1 MRRRSSQITTLIM
14 IGLAATAASASLDE
28 KVNAVFAE
36 YDTTHSPGVA
46 VAVLKEGEVVFKQGY
61 GMANLEYGI
70 PVTPSTIF
78 HVASVSKQFTTFAVV
93 LLAQEGKLSL
103 DDDVREYVQEVPAFG
118 PTITIR
124 HLIHHT
130 SGLRDQWDL
139 LSLSHWR
146 MDDVITQDD
155 ILRLV
160 SRQKDLNFE
169 PGSRYMYCNT
179 GYTLLAVIVERV
191 SKKSLDEYCQ
201 ENIFQPL
208 GMTNTHFHDDH
219 EHIVK
224 NRAYSYSRKG
234 AGGYQKAVLS
244 FAVAGATSLFT
255 TVEDLLRWQKN
266 FDTIQVGG
274 NSAIEKMLGRTTL
287 NSGEEIDYGF
297 ALVHESHAGLRT
309 ISHSGSDAGF
319 RSFLVRFPDHDIS
332 IAVMGNLGSLNTG
345 RLGYEVADLYL
356 EDHIETD
363 DEATAS
369 VEGSVEEEPDF
380 VDVPEATLKPYVGA
394 YFSEAIPLT
403 LRLTYDEGSLNVVQG
418 DRVRTLGADSPVL
431 FRWRANPDLFTLE
444 IMKDDHGKVTEIEIE
459 QGGETV
465 VLARTESEEILIE
478 HLEQFVGAYYSE
490 ELDVTNTIYL
500 DEGRLRVERHK
511 RSPLPMIPTLNGA
524 FRAGRASLRFT
535 RDGDG
540 TVNGALLNTGRT
552 LNLRFDKVE

>member
-14 IGLAATAASASLDE
+14 IGLAATAASDSLDE
-28 KVNAVFAE
+28 KVNAVFAQ

-70 PVTPSTIF
+70 PITPSTVF

-103 DDDVREYVQEVPAFG
+103 DDDIREYVQEVPAFG

-146 MDDVITQDD
+146 MDDVITQND

-169 PGSRYMYCNT
+169 PGSQYMYCNT

-219 EHIVK
+219 QHIVK
-224 NRAYSYSRKG
+224 NRAYSYSGNG
-234 AGGYQKAVLS
+234 AGGYQKRILS

-255 TVEDLLRWQKN
+255 TVEDLLRWQEN
-266 FDTIQVGG
+266 FDTTQVGG
-274 NSAIEKMLGRTTL
+274 NSAIEKMLGRATL

-297 ALVHESHAGLRT
+297 ALGHGSHAGLRT
-309 ISHSGSDAGF
+309 ISHSGADAGF
-319 RSFLVRFPDHDIS
+319 RSFLGRFPDHDIS
-332 IAVMGNLGSLNTG
+332 IAVAGNLGSLNTRG
-345 RLGYEVADLYL
+345 LAYEVADLYL
-356 EDHIETD
+356 EEHIETD
-363 DEATAS
+363 
-369 VEGSVEEEPDF
+369 VEDSVEEEPDF

-418 DRVRTLGADSPVL
+418 DRVRILGADSPVL

-444 IMKDDHGKVTEIEIE
+444 ILKNDHGKVTEIEIE

-465 VLARTESEEILIE
+465 VLARTESEDILNE
-478 HLEQFVGAYYSE
+478 HLEQFVGTYYSE
-490 ELDVTNTIYL
+490 ELDVTYTIYL
-500 DEGRLRVERHK
+500 DEDGLRVERHK
-511 RSPLPMIPTLNGA
+511 RSPLPLIPTLNGA
-524 FRAGRASLRFT
+524 FRAGRTSFRFT

-540 TVNGALLNTGRT
+540 TVDGALLNTGRV